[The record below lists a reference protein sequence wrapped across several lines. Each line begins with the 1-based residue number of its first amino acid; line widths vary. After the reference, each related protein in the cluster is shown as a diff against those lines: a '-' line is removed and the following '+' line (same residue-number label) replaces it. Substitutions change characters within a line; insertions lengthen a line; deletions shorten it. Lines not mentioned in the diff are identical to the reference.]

1 MACISASPLQ
11 FTNDIVL
18 QFCSWYSC
26 GNSSL
31 SITFLIEKR
40 DLNIPRNQWPTPLKS
55 ASNHLSILSWSTL
68 LSYTSIWFQFNWA
81 WFVTKGDLNM
91 PHKAI
96 SSPQWNLR
104 GLIHAMQSNGP
115 LHQVV
120 ECNSTP
126 QCICSHFNCTAE
138 LHSAHAIFYVHNPLT
153 AQILWFRMIWHTEN
167 EFYMLWN
174 VIQHCNVFVAIL
186 IALLNCIWWHVQCI
200 WHILYPMLI
209 TLLWLKN
216 CDSEWYGTQKM
227 NFTCCGR

>member
-115 LHQVV
+115 LHQVDIFDGF
-120 ECNSTP
+120 EDSTYERC
-126 QCICSHFNCTAE
+126 CISIVRIQSWQSNWSGCSLDKGKANRHRDSHFIIMSPFNYAVVQLFTCVEIQADIQIAWC
-138 LHSAHAIFYVHNPLT
+138 LMCKSSHQIRLT
-153 AQILWFRMIWHTEN
+153 AYEQIRAH
-167 EFYMLWN
+167 
-174 VIQHCNVFVAIL
+174 
-186 IALLNCIWWHVQCI
+186 
-200 WHILYPMLI
+200 
-209 TLLWLKN
+209 K
-216 CDSEWYGTQKM
+216 GTSK
-227 NFTCCGR
+227 